1 MVLLPRHEMI
11 PTADTLQR
19 ASEIIRQIEALQSE
33 LAGLFGGTSKST
45 GKRRGRPPGPGK
57 ASANQNRESGK
68 RRGPRTM
75 SPEARAKIAAA
86 QKARWAKFRAGKK

>member
-1 MVLLPRHEMI
+1 MI

-19 ASEIIRQIEALQSE
+19 ANEIIRQIEALQSE
-33 LAGLFGGTSKST
+33 LAGLFGGTAKPAT
-45 GKRRGRPPGPGK
+45 KRRGRPPGSGK
-57 ASANQNRESGK
+57 VSAISNEAPVK
-68 RRGPRTM
+68 RRGPRSM